1 MKGLKFILY
10 YLWSEYVRVMSN
22 AQLLQDIQKVVF
34 GYDFVIN
41 IFTTKEALDF
51 SSGYWG
57 AILFDID
64 RGRYLDLK

>member
-51 SSGYWG
+51 SSGY
-57 AILFDID
+57 
-64 RGRYLDLK
+64 